1 MGKTG
6 ITIKGLAELRQDL
19 KQFPL
24 IKQAQILRNANRKAA
39 KKIVV
44 KRLLDSNPH
53 TRRKFGKR
61 SKKRPFGRDWRK
73 PFIVHNEK
81 GSKTAVRAGIASAF
95 FHYRFAEFGT
105 AKRRTRKKGLSRG
118 VMKKTRPFIE
128 KTLDNSIS
136 PLFKYLQTDYKKE
149 LNKVITRL
157 KNKAK
162 K

>member
-81 GSKTAVRAGIASAF
+81 GSKTAVRAGTASSF
-95 FHYRFAEFGT
+95 FHYRFAEYGVNR
-105 AKRRTRKKGLSRG
+105 KRKTRKGLNRG
-118 VMKKTRPFIE
+118 VMPKTRPFIE
-128 KTLDNSIS
+128 KALDNSIS
-136 PLFKYLQTDYKKE
+136 PLFRYLKTDYKKE
-149 LNKVITRL
+149 LDKVIERM
-157 KNKAK
+157 KRRAK